1 MYAFCIAVLT
11 FLTQTFVF
19 VINFVNK
26 VSYKEINYK
35 EMVKITHALPIT
47 VLRCP
52 ISAKYNNK
60 FLHTNQNAQL
70 AEVI

>member
-1 MYAFCIAVLT
+1 LYAFCIAILT
-11 FLTQTFVF
+11 FLTHTFVF

-26 VSYKEINYK
+26 VSYKEKNYK

-47 VLRCP
+47 GLRCP
-52 ISAKYNNK
+52 ISAKQNNK
-60 FLHTNQNAQL
+60 FLNTNQNAQL